1 MLNYFISLLTEGDD
15 FSLANSTLTFDTDVT
30 FDQSTDDSY
39 TQALSI
45 NIHDDQL
52 LEGTENFVISGNVTA
67 PASFVPGGH
76 TVTVD
81 ILDNDGKCG

>member
-1 MLNYFISLLTEGDD
+1 MLNYFISEGDD

-30 FDQSTDDSY
+30 FDQSTNDSY
-39 TQALSI
+39 TQVLSI

-81 ILDNDGKCG
+81 ILDNNGKCG